1 LARLYTRDVEVIAVA
16 IVLLRIAGVFQVFD
30 GLQVVAAGILR
41 GLGDT
46 RAPMLIC
53 LLGYWL
59 LGIPLSAYLGFVAH
73 QGPTGLWW
81 GLVLGLGVVAAM
93 LLLRLRVRLAR
104 RQARVVIDTQLFPLP
119 ESASSDPA

>member
-1 LARLYTRDVEVIAVA
+1 LAGLYTRDLDVIAVA
-16 IVLLRIAGVFQVFD
+16 VVLIRIAGVFQVLD

-59 LGIPLSAYLGFVAH
+59 LGIPLSAYLAFVVRL
-73 QGPTGLWW
+73 GPTGLWW
-81 GLVLGLGVVAAM
+81 GLVLGLGVVATL
-93 LLLRLRVRLAR
+93 LLLRLRMRLAR
-104 RQARVVIDTQLFPLP
+104 GQPRVIIDTQRLTPAEQ
-119 ESASSDPA
+119 ES